1 MRKRRGKMYCRYC
14 GAQIPDDVKFC
25 TNCGKSVSGAEP
37 GSDSQQN
44 ENAAY
49 TNAGAKNRSL
59 LVKPNLIGI
68 IASILI
74 GISVFMPF
82 ASATIFGTTLSSSL
96 IDGVDGVIILI
107 IAAAALLFSI
117 FGLNIPVIVMGAIS
131 IICFFIDSSALEND
145 ADHLLQSMIQKGSG
159 YYLMIIAALALTLAG
174 IIGLLLK
181 KKNK

>member
-1 MRKRRGKMYCRYC
+1 MYCRYC

-25 TNCGKSVSGAEP
+25 TNCGKSVLGAEP
-37 GSDSQQN
+37 DLGRQQN
-44 ENAAY
+44 EG
-49 TNAGAKNRSL
+49 AGYENDGTYRRSL

-68 IASILI
+68 IASVLI

-82 ASATIFGTTLSSSL
+82 ASASIFGTTISTAL

-131 IICFFIDSSALEND
+131 VVCFFIDSSALDKD

-159 YYLMIIAALALTLAG
+159 YYLMIIAAFALTIAG
-174 IIGLLLK
+174 IIGLLSK